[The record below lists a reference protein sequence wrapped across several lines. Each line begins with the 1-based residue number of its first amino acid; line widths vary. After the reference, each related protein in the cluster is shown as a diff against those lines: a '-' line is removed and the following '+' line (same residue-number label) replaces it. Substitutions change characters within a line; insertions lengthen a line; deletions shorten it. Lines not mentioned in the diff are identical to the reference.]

1 MIHKNTALYI
11 GIWLVLWY
19 LFWGFFNV
27 FSLSSSR
34 SVPFFETQ
42 KAKEAYSFIEKYYYG
57 FHEKKQDVLEDAFL
71 DALAKSLWDRHTSYF
86 NPKDAEEFAS
96 TLGGDFEWIG
106 AVIKENPKGIQI
118 MKVLDGSPA
127 LHSGLKSGDI
137 ITHVAWKNMI
147 GISAD
152 DAVDLI
158 RGPKDS
164 VVELT
169 ILGAKES
176 VEKNI
181 KVKRD
186 TVVVPTVQGEILTGT
201 TIGYIEIN
209 MFGENTAKEFQK
221 AFQKVLQD
229 GATAIILDGRNN
241 GGGFLDAAV
250 DVLAEFLPENTIAV
264 VTKWTNPEDNSTY
277 YTQKGAKNTKI
288 PLVMLVNELSA
299 SATEIVAWAFQDT
312 GRAVIIGEKT
322 YGKWS
327 VQTPFVL
334 SDGSLLKITTAKW
347 YTPKGRSIDD
357 KGIIP
362 DVKIDFL
369 DEDYKNLYDRQLE
382 WAKTLIQKIQK
393 ENLSGE
399 ALKDQLKNIKL

>member
-1 MIHKNTALYI
+1 
-11 GIWLVLWY
+11 
-19 LFWGFFNV
+19 
-27 FSLSSSR
+27 
-34 SVPFFETQ
+34 
-42 KAKEAYSFIEKYYYG
+42 
-57 FHEKKQDVLEDAFL
+57 
-71 DALAKSLWDRHTSYF
+71 
-86 NPKDAEEFAS
+86 
-96 TLGGDFEWIG
+96 
-106 AVIKENPKGIQI
+106 
-118 MKVLDGSPA
+118 
-127 LHSGLKSGDI
+127 
-137 ITHVAWKNMI
+137 MI

-264 VTKWTNPEDNSTY
+264 VTK
-277 YTQKGAKNTKI
+277 
-288 PLVMLVNELSA
+288 
-299 SATEIVAWAFQDT
+299 
-312 GRAVIIGEKT
+312 
-322 YGKWS
+322 
-327 VQTPFVL
+327 
-334 SDGSLLKITTAKW
+334 
-347 YTPKGRSIDD
+347 
-357 KGIIP
+357 
-362 DVKIDFL
+362 
-369 DEDYKNLYDRQLE
+369 
-382 WAKTLIQKIQK
+382 
-393 ENLSGE
+393 
-399 ALKDQLKNIKL
+399 